1 MNWRVL
7 CDFDGTIALKDVTDS
22 LLNRFALD
30 GWEEIEDDWKAG
42 RIGSRECM
50 LRQVDLIRASQD
62 ELDSHLD
69 SIEIDPGFP
78 AFVAYCKQRKI
89 SLTVVSDGLDYAIRR
104 VLARHGIALPIVAN
118 HLDSLGNGRYRLS
131 FPFANEGC
139 VKASGTCKCK
149 IAQNPAGSRDM
160 RLLIGDGTSDQ
171 CAASSVD
178 LVFAKDKLLSFCQ
191 EKALPYVAYRDFAQ
205 VKTLTATLLDEPV
218 TLGIFTPSHAH
229 LENSVNE

>member
-1 MNWRVL
+1 MHWRIL
-7 CDFDGTIALKDVTDS
+7 CDFDGTIAVKDVTDS
-22 LLNRFALD
+22 LLTRFALD

-50 LRQVDLIRASQD
+50 LRQVDLIRASQE
-62 ELDSHLD
+62 ELDAHLD
-69 SIEIDPGFP
+69 TIEIDPHFP
-78 AFVAYCKQRKI
+78 AFVAFCKQRKLP
-89 SLTVVSDGLDYAIRR
+89 LTVVSDGLDYAIRR
-104 VLARHGIALPIVAN
+104 VLGRHGIDLPIVAN
-118 HLDSLGNGRYRLS
+118 HLEALGGSRYRLS

-149 IAQNPAGSRDM
+149 IAENALGARDL

-178 LVFAKDKLLSFCQ
+178 LVFAKDKLLTFCQ
-191 EKALPYVAYRDFAQ
+191 DRGLPYLAYRDFAQ
-205 VKTLTATLLDEPV
+205 VKHLMGNLLEEPF
-218 TLGIFTPSHAH
+218 TLGALSASRAR